1 MKKVIKIINILLL
14 LSLIC
19 TNFLSC
25 KNKEA
30 EKYFKEALDIID
42 LNIFSLSDEDFNN
55 AINLLDKSIAA
66 DKTMWKAYRQKNQ
79 LYKAR
84 ENYTKIIEVYD
95 QWIANGNDMDPC
107 KEFSYGCTIYLNGNK
122 DKAMSIF
129 SEIYN
134 ENKDKLKD
142 GKFYKKDEIN
152 FVAVVLSGIITKN
165 IKDISPIDNN
175 YMAFADPQEITDAYN
190 ALSQEEKLQD
200 LFFNMLIFYE
210 EYPDEMIKGY
220 VGY

>member
-1 MKKVIKIINILLL
+1 MKKVLKIISVLLFV
-14 LSLIC
+14 SLIC
-19 TNFLSC
+19 TSFISC
-25 KNKEA
+25 KNKQA
-30 EKYFKEALDIID
+30 ESYFKEALDIID

-55 AINLLDKSIAA
+55 TINLLDKSIEA

-84 ENYTKIIEVYD
+84 ENYSKVIEVYD
-95 QWIANGNDMDPC
+95 QWISNGNEMDPT
-107 KEFSYGCTIYLNGNK
+107 KQFGYGCSIYLNGNK

-165 IKDISPIDNN
+165 IKDISPIDSN
-175 YMAFADPQEITDAYN
+175 YMAFVDPQEITEAYN

-200 LFFNMLIFYE
+200 LFFNMSVFYE
-210 EYPDEMIKGY
+210 EYPDEMIKSY